1 MANARYTYT
10 EKSRKMPNF
19 LESEVGLVLKTWKFD
34 TTTAVTTEDR
44 TKYVP
49 AGTVYPTNDASAKGI
64 VFEDVDVTHG
74 EAIGSLIIA
83 GRIYKNRLP
92 KTIDSGAETPL
103 SAQGLYWSDAPETTR
118 DEE

>member
-19 LESEVGLVLKTWKFD
+19 LESEVGLITKTWKFD
-34 TTTAVTTEDR
+34 TSTAVTTEDDG

-49 AGTVYPTNDASAKGI
+49 AGTIYPSNDGSAKGV

-74 EAIGSLIIA
+74 EAIGSLIVA
-83 GRIYKNRLP
+83 GRLYDDRLP
-92 KTIDSGAETPL
+92 AKIETETAEPL
-103 SAQGLYWSDAPETTR
+103 LLKQGLYFIDAPETTR
-118 DEE
+118 E

>member
-34 TTTAVTTEDR
+34 TTTAVTTEADG
-44 TKYVP
+44 TKYIK
-49 AGTVYPTNDASAKGI
+49 AGTVYPSNDGSAKGI

-74 EAIGSLIIA
+74 EAIGSLIVA
-83 GRIYKNRLP
+83 GRVYENRLP
-92 KTIDSGAETPL
+92 AVIEELAE
-103 SAQGLYWSDAPETTR
+103 AVFAKQGLYWSDAPETTR
-118 DEE
+118 DE

>member
-34 TTTAVTTEDR
+34 TTTAVTTEDDG

-49 AGTVYPTNDASAKGI
+49 AGTVYPTNGESAKGI

-74 EAIGSLIIA
+74 EAIGSLIVA
-83 GRIYKNRLP
+83 GRVYENRLP
-92 KTIDSGAETPL
+92 ATIETSAEEPL
-103 SAQGLYWSDAPETTR
+103 KAQGLYWSDAPETTR
-118 DEE
+118 DE